1 MKGFVFHINKS
12 RPVSLNGIKERALSL
27 REIVKRYGVQAF
39 FGTLFVM
46 GLAVGAAC
54 SRSFDRE
61 LLERLDFIFVTN
73 ISSRMSMTP
82 FGIFSSC
89 FVSYFVFIFL
99 MLLFAASAWGFAAVP
114 LLFVVKGFSVGLSS
128 AFLFSEYS
136 APGIGFYI
144 LIVLPGAVGFL
155 FTMIRY
161 SRECFALSLD
171 YAGLS
176 VFGFDR
182 AASLRSDIKGF
193 LLQSLYAFILSAA
206 CAVGDMLLWVLFADK
221 FHFY

>member
-46 GLAVGAAC
+46 GLAVGAAS

-99 MLLFAASAWGFAAVP
+99 MLLFAASA
-114 LLFVVKGFSVGLSS
+114 
-128 AFLFSEYS
+128 
-136 APGIGFYI
+136 
-144 LIVLPGAVGFL
+144 
-155 FTMIRY
+155 
-161 SRECFALSLD
+161 
-171 YAGLS
+171 
-176 VFGFDR
+176 
-182 AASLRSDIKGF
+182 
-193 LLQSLYAFILSAA
+193 